1 MDIFTRQKRSEI
13 MAKVSSKDTKPEI
26 IVRKFLFARGFRFR
40 KNVKNL
46 PGKPDIVLTKY
57 RICIF
62 VDSEFFHGKNF
73 ESGYKSNKYSSL
85 KDQLEHSNNAEFWLN
100 KIQGNIERDRKIEA
114 ELHGKGWFVLRFWS
128 KDILYRTD
136 ECVRTIDELIF
147 SLETYE
153 I

>member
-1 MDIFTRQKRSEI
+1 MK
-13 MAKVSSKDTKPEI
+13 
-26 IVRKFLFARGFRFR
+26 
-40 KNVKNL
+40 
-46 PGKPDIVLTKY
+46 
-57 RICIF
+57 ICIF